1 MGRTQDFDDLEAEM
15 ANLVRD
21 VMTSDPRT
29 LDGDASATEAARLMQ
44 QYDIGDVIVLDGS
57 SIRGIVTD
65 RDIVV
70 RAVAQGRE
78 PALVRLASICS
89 DDVTSVKPDDSIDTA
104 VALMRERAL
113 RRLPVVEDGQPVG
126 IVTMGD
132 VALLREPQ
140 SALAEISG
148 APPNR

>member
-1 MGRTQDFDDLEAEM
+1 LENEM
-15 ANLVRD
+15 ASFVRD
-21 VMTSDPRT
+21 VMTTDPRT

-44 QYDIGDVIVLDGS
+44 QYDIGDVIVLDGAR
-57 SIRGIVTD
+57 IRGIVTD

-70 RAVAQGRE
+70 RAVAQGKE

-89 DDVTSVKPDDSIDTA
+89 DDVTSVTPDDSIDTA

-113 RRLPVVEDGQPVG
+113 RRIPVVEDGRPVG

-132 VALLREPQ
+132 VALLREPT
-140 SALAEISG
+140 SALGEVSA

>member
-1 MGRTQDFDDLEAEM
+1 M
-15 ANLVRD
+15 ATLVRD
-21 VMTSDPRT
+21 VMTTDPRT

-89 DDVTSVKPDDSIDTA
+89 DDITSVEPNDSIDTA

-113 RRLPVVEDGQPVG
+113 RRIPVVEDGHPVG

-132 VALLREPQ
+132 LALHRDPKSVLADV
-140 SALAEISG
+140 SA

>member
-1 MGRTQDFDDLEAEM
+1 M
-15 ANLVRD
+15 ANFVRD
-21 VMTSDPRT
+21 VMTTDPRT
-29 LDGDASATEAARLMQ
+29 LDGDATATEAARLMQ
-44 QYDIGDVIVLDGS
+44 QYDIGDVIVLDGAT
-57 SIRGIVTD
+57 IWGIVTD

-70 RAVAQGRE
+70 RAVAQGRD

-89 DDVTSVKPDDSIDTA
+89 DDVTSVRPDDPIDIA

-113 RRLPVVEDGQPVG
+113 RRIPVVEDGQPVG

-132 VALLREPQ
+132 LALHRDPNSVLADV
-140 SALAEISG
+140 SA

>member
-1 MGRTQDFDDLEAEM
+1 LEADM
-15 ANLVRD
+15 ATLVRD
-21 VMTSDPRT
+21 VMTIDPRT

-89 DDVTSVKPDDSIDTA
+89 DDVTSVEPNDSIDTA

-113 RRLPVVEDGQPVG
+113 RRIPVVEDGHPVG

-132 VALLREPQ
+132 LALHRDPNSVLADV
-140 SALAEISG
+140 SA

>member
-1 MGRTQDFDDLEAEM
+1 
-15 ANLVRD
+15 
-21 VMTSDPRT
+21 
-29 LDGDASATEAARLMQ
+29 MQ
-44 QYDIGDVIVLDGS
+44 QYDIGDVIVLDGAT
-57 SIRGIVTD
+57 IRGIVTD

-89 DDVTSVKPDDSIDTA
+89 DDVTAVKPDDSIDTA

-113 RRLPVVEDGQPVG
+113 RRIPVVEDGRPVG

-132 VALLREPQ
+132 LALHRDPESVLADV
-140 SALAEISG
+140 SA

>member
-1 MGRTQDFDDLEAEM
+1 M
-15 ANLVRD
+15 ASFVRD
-21 VMTSDPRT
+21 VMTTDPRT

-44 QYDIGDVIVLDGS
+44 QYDIGDVIVLDGAT
-57 SIRGIVTD
+57 IRGIVTD

-70 RAVAQGRE
+70 RAVAQGKE

-89 DDVTSVKPDDSIDTA
+89 DDVTSVTPDDSIDTA

-113 RRLPVVEDGQPVG
+113 RRIPVVEEGRPVG

-132 VALLREPQ
+132 LALVRDPE
-140 SALAEISG
+140 STLAEVSA

>member
-1 MGRTQDFDDLEAEM
+1 M
-15 ANLVRD
+15 ASFVRD
-21 VMTSDPRT
+21 VMTTDPRT

-44 QYDIGDVIVLDGS
+44 QYDIGDVIVLDGGTL
-57 SIRGIVTD
+57 RGIVTD

-70 RAVAQGRE
+70 RAVAQGKE

-89 DDVTSVKPDDSIDTA
+89 DDVTSVTPDDSIDTA

-113 RRLPVVEDGQPVG
+113 RRIPVVEEGRPVG

-132 VALLREPQ
+132 LALVRDPE
-140 SALAEISG
+140 STLAEVSA

>member
-1 MGRTQDFDDLEAEM
+1 M
-15 ANLVRD
+15 ANSVRE
-21 VMTSDPRT
+21 VMTNDPRT
-29 LDGDASATEAARLMQ
+29 LDSDASASEAARLMQ
-44 QYDIGDVIVLDGS
+44 QYDIGDVIVLDGTS
-57 SIRGIVTD
+57 VRGIVTD

-89 DDVTSVKPDDSIDTA
+89 DDVTTVRPDDSIDTA

-126 IVTMGD
+126 IVTLGD
-132 VALLREPQ
+132 VAVARDPQ
-140 SALAEISG
+140 SVLADVSS

>member
-1 MGRTQDFDDLEAEM
+1 M
-15 ANLVRD
+15 ASFVRD
-21 VMTSDPRT
+21 VMTTDPRT

-44 QYDIGDVIVLDGS
+44 QYDIGDVIVLDGAT
-57 SIRGIVTD
+57 IRGIVTD

-70 RAVAQGRE
+70 RAVAQGKE

-89 DDVTSVKPDDSIDTA
+89 DDVTSVTPDDSIDTA

-113 RRLPVVEDGQPVG
+113 RRIPVVEDGRPVG

-132 VALLREPQ
+132 VALLRDPTSTLGEV
-140 SALAEISG
+140 SA

>member
-1 MGRTQDFDDLEAEM
+1 MMKDR
-15 ANLVRD
+15 
-21 VMTSDPRT
+21 
-29 LDGDASATEAARLMQ
+29 
-44 QYDIGDVIVLDGS
+44 DIGDVVVRQDDG
-57 SIRGIVTD
+57 ICGIVTD

-89 DDVTSVKPDDSIDTA
+89 DDVTSVKPDDPIDTA

-113 RRLPVVEDGQPVG
+113 RRIPVVENGQPVG

-132 VALLREPQ
+132 LALHRDPNSVLADV
-140 SALAEISG
+140 SA

>member
-1 MGRTQDFDDLEAEM
+1 M
-15 ANLVRD
+15 ASFVRD
-21 VMTSDPRT
+21 VMTTDPRT

-44 QYDIGDVIVLDGS
+44 QYDIGDVIVLDGAT
-57 SIRGIVTD
+57 IRGIVTD

-70 RAVAQGRE
+70 RAVAQGKE

-89 DDVTSVKPDDSIDTA
+89 DDVTSVTPDDSIDTA

-113 RRLPVVEDGQPVG
+113 RRIPVVEDGRPVG

-132 VALLREPQ
+132 LALVRDPE
-140 SALAEISG
+140 STLAEVSA

>member
-1 MGRTQDFDDLEAEM
+1 M
-15 ANLVRD
+15 ANSVRE
-21 VMTSDPRT
+21 VMTNDPRT
-29 LDGDASATEAARLMQ
+29 LDSDASASEAARLMQ
-44 QYDIGDVIVLDGS
+44 QYDIGDVIVLDGTS
-57 SIRGIVTD
+57 VRGIVTD

-89 DDVTSVKPDDSIDTA
+89 DDVTTVRPDDSIDTA

-126 IVTMGD
+126 IVTLGD
-132 VALLREPQ
+132 VAVARDPQ
-140 SALAEISG
+140 SVLAEVSS